1 MPLVDFPWPPLDGV
15 SPVWTGAGFRIGH
28 VSTPVLNY
36 GTGPSG
42 WSESLTDLHEDAAG
56 EGVHPIDVASR
67 RQARAALARHMRVQ
81 PSQAVLLEAGCSS
94 GYLLRELLQ
103 DWPESLVIGSDF
115 IEGPLLRL
123 AAGLPQ
129 LPLLRFDLVHC
140 PLPDASVDAVVLLNV
155 LEHIEND
162 LAALTQVFRILKPGG
177 VAVIEVPAG
186 PELYDAYDKHLQH
199 FRRYRLRDLCELI
212 QRTGFTVVERSHLG
226 CFVYPAF
233 AFVKRRNRRLL
244 NAPADVRQ
252 QLVAKNIRASGRAG
266 GGALGTIMA
275 AECWLGRWVRYPTGI
290 RCIVT
295 ATKSPH

>member
-1 MPLVDFPWPPLDGV
+1 MPVDFPWPPLNGI
-15 SPVWTGAGFRIGH
+15 SPAWTGAGFRIGNT
-28 VSTPVLNY
+28 STAVLSY
-36 GTGPSG
+36 GAGPSG

-56 EGVHPIDVASR
+56 EGAHPIDVASR
-67 RQARAALARHMRVQ
+67 RQARSALKRHLRVP
-81 PSQAVLLEAGCSS
+81 PSQAILLEAGCSS
-94 GYLLRELLQ
+94 GYLLAELLE

-123 AAGLPQ
+123 AARLPQ
-129 LPLLRFDLVHC
+129 LPLLRFDLVQC
-140 PLPDASVDAVVLLNV
+140 PLPEASVDAVVLLNV
-155 LEHIEND
+155 LEHIED
-162 LAALTQVFRILKPGG
+162 DRAAVAQVFRMLKPGG

-199 FRRYRLRDLCELI
+199 FRRYRLRDLCALL
-212 QRTGFTVVERSHLG
+212 QHAGFTVIDRSHLG

-244 NAPADVRQ
+244 HAPPEVQQ
-252 QLVAKNIRASGRAG
+252 QLVAKNIRDSGSAG

-275 AECWLGRWVRYPTGI
+275 AERWLGRWVRYPMGI

-295 ATKSPH
+295 ATKPTA